1 MNIASELALASAP
14 YLKKKGKQFVQS
26 QAKKLIKQ
34 AKKKINNS
42 QRGKNALVIANKA
55 KDIIAGEI
63 TNQRKFKQDCFLNSL
78 YPNAI
83 CVSRP
88 IYRQATKALYLKNIT
103 KSSQSSDTNGVCYM
117 SFNPWSLVNAIYI
130 GTSSSTTAIS
140 STTVASLQ
148 NQGSL
153 TALASFKSYRV
164 IASKITIINR
174 QAPLT
179 ATGIIQMGFFDI
191 ANDPSYANNIPN
203 STSQMQQCE
212 RYAEAEVPHLT
223 TLYVPQH
230 LTDRT
235 YSSTQA
241 NLPAYP
247 GDMFAFFATG
257 LPVTPVVC
265 FDFVIEQDIELE
277 PTPGT
282 LYSMLS
288 GVTEI
293 SRPDLNPKLDTIQDR
308 ISMKVAYTNEDEL
321 YAYTHGINFN
331 PGNRNKGSRMKFN

>member
-14 YLKKKGKQFVQS
+14 YLKKKGKQFVQK

-34 AKKKINNS
+34 AKKKLNKSSN
-42 QRGKNALVIANKA
+42 GKQALVIANKA

-63 TNQRKFKQDCFLNSL
+63 SNQRKMKQDCFMNSL

-103 KSSQSSDTNGVCYM
+103 KSTQSSDTNGVVYM

-130 GTSSSTTAIS
+130 GTSNTTSSIS
-140 STTVASLQ
+140 STTVANLQ
-148 NQGSL
+148 NQSAL
-153 TALASFKSYRV
+153 TALSSFKSYRV
-164 IASKITIINR
+164 IAAKITIINR
-174 QAPLT
+174 QAPLNS
-179 ATGIIQMGFFDI
+179 TGVIQMGFFDI
-191 ANDPSYANNIPN
+191 ANDPSFANNIPN

-212 RYAEAEVPHLT
+212 RYGEAEVPHMT

-235 YSSTQA
+235 YNATQA

-247 GDMFAFFATG
+247 GDMFAFFGTG
-257 LPVTPVVC
+257 LPVVPTPC

-288 GVTEI
+288 GITEI
-293 SRPDLNPKLDTIQDR
+293 SRPDLNPKLDTLQDR
-308 ISMKVAYTNEDEL
+308 ISMKVAYTDENEL

-331 PGNRNKGSRMKFN
+331 PGNRNKGARMIYN